1 MSAIRSLQGKF
12 GALMLRTQLLL
23 TFLLSSLLILGLG
36 SAFLYANLLEMLQH
50 RNEESTVRSFRQV
63 ERSLLD
69 FQTKTDSLSKSYFL
83 NPDLETFLNDT
94 EQNEFNRIQMVRS
107 IQQTM
112 ALDVSNYPFL
122 HSIFMITTDGKVIGV
137 TTATSYV
144 SLQPAPR
151 PFQQTKMNLDAVE
164 QYPRLVWTG
173 GGRSDPFERSTVE
186 RKQPGADVP
195 IISAAR
201 AVRTFYRPIPGGT
214 LVLNLLESSVYEN
227 FGELTADPGTQMV
240 LMDANGTIISASDKG
255 SLGER
260 RHDLDKMEGQYGSF
274 ISELNDRRQQFIYY
288 RLSETGWL
296 LGMELPLSVFMA
308 DIYTLRST
316 MLIVLLISLI
326 IGGLFSFWWTRKL
339 TGPIYTLLAGMRNL
353 KQGHLGTQIAH
364 TPSNELGIVVEEF
377 NRMSHS
383 ISELVEENSRIERGK
398 KLAEIK
404 VLQSQINPH
413 FLFNTLNSIKWMAI
427 SIRATN
433 IMETITSLG
442 NLIRPIYKSAVPVV
456 PLREELAY
464 VQDYLKIMNTRYG
477 DGICL
482 IVNVEEK
489 LLDTRVPR
497 LIVQPLI
504 ENALLHGLEPTRFR
518 GEIRIEGESVDPDML
533 LHIRDNGCGIAVD
546 MLSELRSKL
555 DNPEER
561 DHVGLPN
568 VHQRLQLHYGLRYG
582 IEIRS
587 GQAGTCVTLRLPTV
601 PKS

>member
-1 MSAIRSLQGKF
+1 MSALSSLRRKF

-36 SAFLYANLLEMLQH
+36 SVFLYVNLLEILQH

-63 ERSLLD
+63 ERNLLD

-83 NPDLETFLNDT
+83 NSDFETFLNDT
-94 EQNEFNRIQMVRS
+94 EKNEYRRIQLVRS
-107 IQQTM
+107 IMQTM
-112 ALDVSNYPFL
+112 AADVRNYPFL
-122 HSIFMITTDGKVIGV
+122 HSIFIITKDGKTIGV
-137 TTATSYV
+137 TSSTSYA
-144 SLQPAPR
+144 SLQPTPR
-151 PFQQTKMNLDAVE
+151 PFQQSPMNLEAVE
-164 QYPRLVWTG
+164 RYPRLVWAG
-173 GGRSDPFERSTVE
+173 GGRSGPFETSVAE

-201 AVRTFYRPIPGGT
+201 AVKTFYQSVPGGT
-214 LVLNLLESSVYEN
+214 LVFNLLESSVYDT
-227 FGELTADPGTQMV
+227 FGDLTDDPDTRMV
-240 LMDANGTIISASDKG
+240 LLDANGTIISSNDKAG
-255 SLGER
+255 LGQR
-260 RHDLDKMEGQYGSF
+260 RSDLDQMTGQYGSF
-274 ISELNDRRQQFIYY
+274 ITNMDDQKRQFIYY

-296 LGMELPLSVFMA
+296 LGMEMPLSVFMS
-308 DIYTLRST
+308 DIYTLRWT
-316 MLIVLLISLI
+316 LMVVLLISLI
-326 IGGLFSFWWTRKL
+326 IGGAFSFWWTRKL

-364 TPSNELGIVVEEF
+364 RPSNELGIVVEEF

-383 ISELVEENSRIERGK
+383 ISELVEENNRIERGK

-413 FLFNTLNSIKWMAI
+413 FLFNTLNTIKWMAI

-442 NLIRPIYKSAVPVV
+442 NLIRPIYKSTVPIV
-456 PLREELAY
+456 PLREELDY

-477 DGICL
+477 DGIHL
-482 IVNVEEK
+482 IVNIEEA
-489 LLDTRVPR
+489 LLDITVPR

-518 GEIRIEGESVDPDML
+518 GEIRIEGARTDGDML
-533 LHIRDNGCGIAVD
+533 LHVRDNGCGIPEDKLTA
-546 MLSELRSKL
+546 LRLKL
-555 DNPEER
+555 EDPEER
-561 DHVGLPN
+561 DNVGLSN

-582 IEIRS
+582 IEIQS
-587 GQAGTCVTLRLPTV
+587 GQAGTCVTLRLPAV